1 MKTIRTFTQLALT
14 AGLLA
19 LCSVPATV
27 RAQEAP
33 QSDPQGAMQGQNPA
47 GRHQHPDELANLNL
61 SDDQK
66 AQVQK
71 IRDDAKSQMA
81 AVKNDSTL
89 SADQQQAKMQ
99 EIRMATHKQVRAV
112 LTPEQRKQMKS
123 DEMARK
129 AAKQQGSSAPP
140 PQQ

>member
-33 QSDPQGAMQGQNPA
+33 QSDPQGAMQGQNPSGKHA
-47 GRHQHPDELANLNL
+47 DELASLNL

>member
-1 MKTIRTFTQLALT
+1 MKNFRTFTQLALI
-14 AGLLA
+14 AGVLA
-19 LCSVPATV
+19 MCSVPATV

-33 QSDPQGAMQGQNPA
+33 QSDPQGSMQGQSPA

-71 IRDDAKSQMA
+71 IREDAKSQMA
-81 AVKNDSTL
+81 AVKNDSAL
-89 SADQQQAKMQ
+89 SVDQQQAKMQ
-99 EIRMATHKQVRAV
+99 EIRMSTRKQIHAV
-112 LTPEQRKQMKS
+112 LTPEQRKQMKA

-129 AAKQQGSSAPP
+129 AAKQQGSAAPP

>member
-1 MKTIRTFTQLALT
+1 MKTFRTFTQLALT
-14 AGLLA
+14 AGMLA

-33 QSDPQGAMQGQNPA
+33 QSDSQGAMYGQNPA
-47 GRHQHPDELANLNL
+47 SKHADELANLNL

-71 IRDDAKSQMA
+71 IRDDAKSQNA

-99 EIRMATHKQVRAV
+99 EIRMSTHKQIRAV
-112 LTPEQRKQMKS
+112 LTPEQRKQMKA